1 MERVR
6 CNCGRSLGKKGA
18 AAIPVPSCNSDT
30 CACRRSLSSTN
41 RLHCKCCGIRS
52 AAAAVSSFPATG
64 PVSCAKGKKKR
75 EPLQRI
81 NRPTRRPTTGAAF
94 FQISPTP
101 RRHPRQVPSAG
112 RMERILHCR
121 RSGRDVG
128 QGRST
133 LPVGNGCATTCSDGG
148 GGPRPFWTPGGEE
161 GLVRRFPRSIPRQVG
176 RERGHVVQGAC
187 LGGGGG
193 CKRGSSSGKAKPNER
208 YTAESVFHEAAE
220 K

>member
-1 MERVR
+1 MSTLPLESRVR
-6 CNCGRSLGKKGA
+6 
-18 AAIPVPSCNSDT
+18 T
-30 CACRRSLSSTN
+30 ACIASVVAYALQLQ
-41 RLHCKCCGIRS
+41 RLAHSPQQGQS
-52 AAAAVSSFPATG
+52 AAQ
-64 PVSCAKGKKKR
+64 KGKR
-75 EPLQRI
+75 NANHFNVSTDPHVGLRPVQRSFKY
-81 NRPTRRPTTGAAF
+81 PPW
-94 FQISPTP
+94 
-101 RRHPRQVPSAG
+101 RHPRQVPSAG